1 MSKMFMLT
9 IPFLVVL
16 GACTPMQQE
25 RATAIAINKCPALK
39 NYSREQ
45 LKRAAGELRL
55 LPNESQVAILL
66 SDYSKLRDACRVA
79 ERRLRE
85 MNRK

>member
-1 MSKMFMLT
+1 MSKLIILT

-16 GACTPMQQE
+16 GACTPIQQE
-25 RATAIAINKCPALK
+25 RATAIAIKQCPALK

-45 LKRAAGELRL
+45 LKRAASEIRN
-55 LPNESQVAILL
+55 LPNESQIAILL